1 MIKQKEE
8 RFISN
13 LYKKMPETISEKQ
26 QEAKDRIYLRQLK
39 GLYFRKKLTKLS
51 QSQTQWLKQIAGRN
65 NDSSAQALIFLSLF
79 HQIDSADATLS
90 DME

>member
-1 MIKQKEE
+1 MSYKNMIKQKEE

-26 QEAKDRIYLRQLK
+26 QK
-39 GLYFRKKLTKLS
+39 
-51 QSQTQWLKQIAGRN
+51 WLKDIVKKKMEYSSKAIAVLAYATVKEEQKPPEGEV
-65 NDSSAQALIFLSLF
+65 FLRRKV
-79 HQIDSADATLS
+79 DATLS